1 MKRKYIIDIS
11 EVNGYKYIEM
21 IFDDNKYDILSGLL
35 NSNIVYI
42 SDKNTWIDTIDKV
55 LKGNSKKEYIFL
67 EAYNI
72 IIEKEST
79 NIEFEYSEDEV
90 LEIETKE
97 FKNIL
102 EIWFKNLEE
111 FNKSGNIYGNFMKN

>member
-1 MKRKYIIDIS
+1 MERNYKIYIS
-11 EVNGYKYIEM
+11 EVNGDKYIEM
-21 IFDDNKYDILSGLL
+21 IFDDNKYDIISGLL

-42 SDKNTWIDTIDKV
+42 SDKNPWIDTIDKV

-72 IIEKEST
+72 IIEKERT
-79 NIEFEYSEDEV
+79 NIEFEYSEDEL

-97 FKNIL
+97 FQNIL

-111 FNKSGNIYGNFMKN
+111 FNKSGKVLD